1 MDAKTVRKIFDTLP
15 PKRKQVLLRVLAGE
29 SKAKIALDICD
40 GSEDAVQQNLRQL
53 YKDFQLRDE
62 RERKLPGLISLF
74 AKSMPELIGAG
85 NSQGI
90 NESQPSVYDD
100 EIWVG
105 GEEPKSANPSTSLD
119 RATVQRLEGGRAIR
133 QDNFVALYKAV
144 GIENR
149 EEIVDKN
156 RTQASYME
164 FSVYKHDDWVGRE
177 TLIDEL
183 SNKVRGSCRVLLLV
197 GITGIGK
204 TALAERLVQELRGD
218 WTEHKENFEDENKAS
233 DFASVAL
240 QWLEKWGEIVPKDD
254 RKPEQLLRRLVKH
267 LRENRYLILIDSIE
281 YLLTGNEDDG
291 WGDFADE
298 WWGKFFVIL
307 LAEPSCESRFI
318 LTSQDLPTKFETAE
332 CDRYKNLWHC
342 QLLKGL
348 EIPEQIALFQK
359 SELDGDFELPYTPLR
374 VMGEVYDGHPLA
386 LRTIAGEIK
395 GSYGGKVRAY
405 WKDNSRYI
413 EEVKEAI
420 DEARNQGIV
429 KGDRDR
435 WQLASYTKVLRR
447 KVKERIDNT
456 LERLK
461 NDVYDA
467 YLLLCMASIYR
478 CEVKETWWLINLED
492 EGYSEEQQK
501 AAMQTLRERY
511 LVEYGGIDDED
522 NRLVGQHNLIRS
534 VAIAHR
540 LILP

>member
-1 MDAKTVRKIFDTLP
+1 MGIRASKQGQETFKQARKKKRWNQNADTL
-15 PKRKQVLLRVLAGE
+15 LTT
-29 SKAKIALDICD
+29 
-40 GSEDAVQQNLRQL
+40 SEV
-53 YKDFQLRDE
+53 E
-62 RERKLPGLISLF
+62 RS
-74 AKSMPELIGAG
+74 
-85 NSQGI
+85 
-90 NESQPSVYDD
+90 
-100 EIWVG
+100 
-105 GEEPKSANPSTSLD
+105 
-119 RATVQRLEGGRAIR
+119 TVQALEQGRNIK
-133 QDNFVALYKAV
+133 QENFVALFKAV
-144 GIENR
+144 GIENW
-149 EEIVDKN
+149 EKWVDN
-156 RTQASYME
+156 SPTQASYME
-164 FSVYKHDDWVGRE
+164 FSVYGDDWVGRQ

-183 SNKVRGSCRVLLLV
+183 SKKVRGSCRVLVLV

-332 CDRYKNLWHC
+332 CDRYKNLWDC

-348 EIPEQIALFQK
+348 EVPEQVAFFQK
-359 SELDGDFELPYTPLR
+359 AQLDGDLELAHSPLR
-374 VMGEVYDGHPLA
+374 VIGEVYDGHPLA

-395 GSYGGKVRAY
+395 QSYGGKVRAY
-405 WKDNSRYI
+405 WKENSRYI

-429 KGDRDR
+429 QGEEDR
-435 WQLASYTKVLRR
+435 WKLASYTKVLRR
-447 KVKERIDNT
+447 KVKERIEKT
-456 LERLK
+456 FERLK

-467 YLLLCMASIYR
+467 YVLLCTSSVYR
-478 CEVKETWWLINLED
+478 CEVKEKWWLINLED
-492 EGYSEEQQK
+492 EGYSEYRQK
-501 AAMQTLRERY
+501 AAIQTLRERY
-511 LVEYGGIDDED
+511 LVEDGGIDDED

-534 VAIAHR
+534 VAIDHR
-540 LILP
+540 LMLPEN